1 MKKIPEEQ
9 IEIEMLEQELAIR
22 KGSLVAKSHLQFCS
36 KCHREPRQWPSDLC
50 VGCSLEEEANAR
62 NNTTTD

>member
-22 KGSLVAKSHLQFCS
+22 KGSLNAKSHLQFCS

-50 VGCSLEEEANAR
+50 VGCSLEREAN
-62 NNTTTD
+62 TKDE